1 MDCTD
6 IKVILSG
13 LVDDEIDRGTRH
25 DSERHLATCRECR
38 ALVNEAES
46 LNAMIATEASALA
59 GAGARALPAGFE
71 AAVLGRTV
79 YADGLAFNGRRWTT
93 WLGWMAAA
101 AVLGVSSVIAIINRD
116 GSTDQVASSPFNSP
130 VLPVAAY
137 RTGSTMRSQ
146 VFDGDLTT
154 TLASH
159 VSSPIVSAV
168 HAPADAGRPSLSAD
182 EVDHV
187 LSQASDLMGLLQN
200 ADSTSF
206 TDIEF
211 IRRISA
217 SDNVLRQL
225 PQVRQRLSDEDHEP
239 VLAAEF
245 ILMRIDR
252 GGLDMSD
259 VQQMQDIVSKMDLTR
274 RIRELTSRAAGQFSA

>member
-13 LVDDEIDRGTRH
+13 LVDDEIDPETRH
-25 DSERHLATCRECR
+25 DAERHLATCRDCR

-46 LNAMIATEASALA
+46 LNAMIAVESASMASSSAL
-59 GAGARALPAGFE
+59 PEGFE

-79 YADGLAFNGRRWTT
+79 YADGLKFNGRRWTT

-101 AVLGVSSVIAIINRD
+101 AVLGVSTIIAIVDRRN
-116 GSTDQVASSPFNSP
+116 PLNS
-130 VLPVAAY
+130 VSNNITTAGLPVAAY

-146 VFDGDLTT
+146 VFDGGLTA
-154 TLASH
+154 TLALH
-159 VSSPIVSAV
+159 VSSPIVPAV
-168 HAPADAGRPSLSAD
+168 HIPSAPMRGGLSAD

-187 LSQASDLMGLLQN
+187 LSQTSDLMGMLQS
-200 ADSTSF
+200 ADSASF
-206 TDIEF
+206 ADIEF
-211 IRRISA
+211 MRRIIA
-217 SDNVLRQL
+217 SDNLMRQL
-225 PQVRQRLSDEDHEP
+225 PDVHQGLSDDDREP

-252 GGLDMSD
+252 GGLDLND
-259 VQQMQDIVSKMDLTR
+259 VRQMQDIAAKMDLTR
-274 RIRELTSRAAGQFSA
+274 RIREMTSRAASQFSA